1 MICFI
6 VIRRVRNV
14 YSVKFVGSI
23 ILEIN
28 IKNRN
33 ILIELLG
40 IKGLYFI
47 VRLIWSWIKIVNYIM
62 KGSYVRIFFGKSFK
76 KYNVVK
82 LRLIVLNV

>member
-6 VIRRVRNV
+6 VIRRVRKV

-33 ILIELLG
+33 IFIELLG

-47 VRLIWSWIKIVNYIM
+47 VRLI
-62 KGSYVRIFFGKSFK
+62 
-76 KYNVVK
+76 
-82 LRLIVLNV
+82 